1 MYLIDRCNDES
12 VVLGLFV
19 RIGGY
24 GECILVNISVRLRDK
39 GVIFVKEWNVM
50 FGTILL
56 SI

>member
-1 MYLIDRCNDES
+1 MYLVDRCDDES
-12 VVLGLFV
+12 VILGLFV
-19 RIGGY
+19 RISGY
-24 GECILVNISVRLRDK
+24 GEYILVNISVRLRDK

>member
-12 VVLGLFV
+12 VILGLFV

-24 GECILVNISVRLRDK
+24 GECIFVNISVGLGDK

>member
-1 MYLIDRCNDES
+1 MHLVNRCNDES
-12 VVLGLFV
+12 VILGLPF

-24 GECILVNISVRLRDK
+24 GECILVNISVGLRDK
-39 GVIFVKEWNVM
+39 GVVFVKEWNAM